1 MRRRVAPRGRMACDV
16 ELAASAVSKS
26 QSGSGSDQGRRA
38 TPSSA
43 TPSTTAAT
51 RPIHRCRPV
60 GRRPTCADCGLRT
73 EHVVGMSTD
82 YFASTCSP
90 AMCVAARRGRG
101 VAADRQPL
109 HAAGAGAPGEPA
121 PRRARGARGRVA
133 RSVSAGFGAAGSTS
147 PVATSTEPDA
157 YPAGRYRPVRCARA
171 NPRGGRAANQRA
183 SPAGAGP
190 VSRERAPPPGR
201 RPPSR
206 AQRPRPARGPAP
218 RGRAGPRPAAVR
230 RRAGRARRR
239 GHR

>member
-16 ELAASAVSKS
+16 ELAASAMCKS
-26 QSGSGSDQGRRA
+26 QSGSGGDQGRRA

-90 AMCVAARRGRG
+90 AMCVAARR
-101 VAADRQPL
+101 
-109 HAAGAGAPGEPA
+109 
-121 PRRARGARGRVA
+121 ARGARGRVA
-133 RSVSAGFGAAGSTS
+133 RSLSAGFRAAGSTS

-218 RGRAGPRPAAVR
+218 RGRAGPRPVAVR